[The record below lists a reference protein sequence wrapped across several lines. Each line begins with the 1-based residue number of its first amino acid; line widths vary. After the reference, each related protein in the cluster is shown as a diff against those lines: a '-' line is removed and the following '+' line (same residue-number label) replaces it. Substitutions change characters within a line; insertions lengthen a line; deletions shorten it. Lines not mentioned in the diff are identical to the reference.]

1 MDLREASSVLVVF
14 ARRPAPGE
22 VKTRLAA
29 AMGAERAAEL
39 YAAFV
44 QDLAGRLRDP
54 PFAVRWSIAPPLA
67 DFASRFGIAPEG
79 CREQEGPDLGARM
92 LGTFIAMQREGFS
105 RCAIVGSDVPQLRI
119 GRIEEGLAA
128 LDAADLVLG
137 PAVDGG
143 YYLVALRE
151 PHDVF
156 AGVPWSSS
164 VVLERTLE
172 RAAALGLRVRLL
184 EPDFD
189 VDTAEDLE
197 RLRDLLRRPER
208 RREMPATS
216 RLLDERTAPRS
227 A

>member
-1 MDLREASSVLVVF
+1 MEPRDASSVAVVF
-14 ARRPAPGE
+14 ARRPVAGE

-29 AMGAERAAEL
+29 SLGAERAAEL

-44 QDLAGRLRDP
+44 HDLAERLRDA
-54 PFAVRWSIAPPLA
+54 PFAVRWSIAPPLGE
-67 DFASRFGIAPEG
+67 FALRFGMAPED
-79 CREQEGPDLGARM
+79 CREQAGPDLGARM
-92 LGTFIAMQREGFS
+92 LDTFVAMRREGFT
-105 RCAIVGSDVPQLRI
+105 RCAIVGSDLPQLPIVRVAEAFA
-119 GRIEEGLAA
+119 G

-137 PAVDGG
+137 PAADGG

-156 AGVPWSSS
+156 AGIPWSSS
-164 VVLERTLE
+164 LVLERTLE
-172 RAAALGLRVRLL
+172 RAAGLGLRVQLL

-197 RLRDLLRRPER
+197 RLRVLLRRPEMR
-208 RREMPATS
+208 RAMPATS
-216 RLLDERTAPRS
+216 RVLGA